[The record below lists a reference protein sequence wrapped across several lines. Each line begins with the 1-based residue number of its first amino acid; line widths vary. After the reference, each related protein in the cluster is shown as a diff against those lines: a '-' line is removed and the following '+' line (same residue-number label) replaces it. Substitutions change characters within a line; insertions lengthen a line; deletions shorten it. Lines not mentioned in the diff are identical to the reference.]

1 MLVGNVGT
9 LKAGIAAFPAASP
22 TDGLLDVGVV
32 TAAGPREWAGVM
44 VQTLRKRPDTS
55 AHATVGQGREI
66 DVRFDDK
73 HRFELDGGMKGTTKR
88 LTFSVRPGALT
99 LCAPAS

>member
-9 LKAGIAAFPAASP
+9 LKAGVAAFPAASP

-32 TAAGPREWAGVM
+32 TAAGPREWAGVL

-55 AHATVGQGREI
+55 PHATIGQGTR
-66 DVRFDDK
+66 DR
-73 HRFELDGGMKGTTKR
+73 RAASTTS
-88 LTFSVRPGALT
+88 T
-99 LCAPAS
+99 ASSSTAA